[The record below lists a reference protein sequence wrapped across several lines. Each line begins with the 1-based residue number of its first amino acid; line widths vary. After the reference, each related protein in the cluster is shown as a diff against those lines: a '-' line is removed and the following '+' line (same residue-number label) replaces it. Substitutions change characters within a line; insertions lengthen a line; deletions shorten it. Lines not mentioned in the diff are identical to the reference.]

1 MSRNLN
7 RSLWSRMFGDNT
19 RTETKSKSRLALEA
33 LEDRSVPAT
42 VVTNLL
48 DSTNASSPLTGSLR
62 QAITQVPSDGIV
74 SFDPAL
80 FPDSAGPQTL
90 VLNGAVG
97 RLQVNTPANLN
108 IQGPGKFTSGPF
120 AGQYKLIIQADLGI
134 QAASVT
140 SGGSGFRVSDQLQ
153 QGFDQFTGG
162 ARFSVLSI
170 NDLSDGVVNGKG
182 AITAVTVIQ
191 PGANSG
197 FRTTGAILSPSGSG
211 VNMLTPIGGSTGS
224 GAFLQVGSGSIGVAT
239 GLVQQQMSG
248 ATGTITMSGLHF
260 GTGKGDALIVNLGS
274 LIVSDTKFDNTDK
287 FGFPKQSSSYISV
300 SNGAGSLNISNSTFT
315 DSGASA
321 IDMIS
326 SGTLTVDGSLFN
338 NNDESGIE
346 YRGGNTV
353 AISNTTIQ
361 NNGDS
366 LFLGNGGVFINGS
379 AGVTVTN
386 SLFTGNQV
394 NSIYDASIGGS
405 ALALN
410 NVTTA
415 TVTNCTFDGNKSVD
429 AGFRLSGEPDTFS
442 FNTGGAAILALQT
455 NNLAVSSSLFRNNQV
470 LNIEQENSGGGAIYD
485 FNGKLTITNCG
496 FENNSISITGY
507 PVNSPSPDTTDYQ
520 LNPELQPSARY
531 SGGGAVYTGGS
542 TTIQGTYF
550 SDNTV
555 LNQVDFWQH
564 AIDETATASKPMYSG
579 GGALYLTSNGQA
591 TVNNLYN
598 LTFTGNSAIQTGAVS
613 DTRLSGRGSAYVP
626 LGASPTALLL
636 GNYGGGFNTSALTIN
651 ANNQSFS
658 VASQSGF
665 GGNYTAAAPVNL
677 AAMPSGAT
685 GAVAQGDFNGDGN
698 PDFVVA
704 NPLVNSISLYL
715 GTNAGS
721 FQLASSHSVGT
732 TPGAMP
738 IALTTGDFNK
748 DGKVDVAVANSGET
762 SITVLFGTG
771 FGAFG
776 TVTNLTPTG
785 SPVAVAAGDFNNDG
799 FVDLTAIT
807 STGTLNQFNWDSVTS
822 SFKAAK
828 ATTFTSTPASLVLGD
843 VNADGF
849 LDAAVADSGAALVH
863 IYFGQA
869 NSTFI
874 NNPLTDDYNT
884 GAGSDPRVARLA
896 NLNPTVDAFLD
907 LIVPLHGYNQVAIYS
922 NLGAGIFGSPIAYD
936 VQVGPVDAQ
945 AGKLSFFGNNVDLV
959 VASDT
964 ASSLSILY
972 GTPAGTFRVTQAPT
986 GRGLNGGAMII
997 ADGRAVGAPNNV
1009 NFNAFNGSS
1018 TTNII
1023 NVTIAGNSL
1032 VNPFATSVNSNFSTA
1047 RAQGSGLDQ
1056 WGNTTDTG
1064 GIFIDTNTG
1073 SSTITTNTM
1082 LTGNTGLDYLSSSGF
1097 FSGAP
1102 STVISNTGRRYFA
1115 DGYGTFQSK
1124 ASSMYDPSTTYGFN
1138 NNFTNNARSFFPA
1151 PGDITQSAD
1160 TTNLDPKGLQT
1171 DVRAPQIGLTSNPL
1185 YQGTI
1190 KYIPI
1195 DRLSP
1200 ARDAGTSVNVYPAP
1214 LPLDTRGANR
1224 LINTN
1229 VDIGAFEVQ
1238 YATKTA
1244 VTSPILVPA
1253 DSAHPNAYT
1262 LTTYGQSLTLTAKA
1276 QWDDN
1281 KLPTVGIQ
1289 GILELVRS
1297 SDNTVIAAGAL
1308 VPVSVT
1314 DLTAGG
1320 TVTLT
1325 INNTLATLLAA
1336 GTNTLF
1342 FRYSGDMNYAVSQS
1356 SPFDVIVAA
1365 ASTSAVLDT
1374 ISPNPAGRT
1383 QAVTFSGSVTAPLST
1398 QSPVGTIE
1406 LGYQPLGGAFTPF
1419 ASNIPVASDGSY
1431 SVTTPTGFA
1440 YGVYT
1445 ILAKFD
1451 PTDVAKFAVSDTN
1464 TQELTIGVVP
1474 TVSLFPFA
1482 NNPVAAGSAVTF
1494 SAIVEQT
1501 DLAEPLTGSVDF
1513 LVSGTNVKL
1522 GSVLAVNATPV
1533 LNGLMYTFT
1542 STNTAGLTLGSQ
1554 SIIATY
1560 NQDGGSY
1567 ATTASSTQDLT
1578 VTGFNSTISMGVTPA
1593 TTITYGTK
1601 INLSATVASA
1611 GSALPFSNGTVTF
1624 YEGSTVLGTPVPVT
1638 QGSMTASANNLLLT
1652 GGTHTLDAG
1661 YSGDGVSYNPS
1672 TSTPINV
1679 VVNPASTTMTLA
1691 ASSPVKLGMNTTFV
1705 STLSTATFGAGIAG
1719 LTGQVVYTIRI
1730 NGAAPVTIGTVSL
1743 VKTGTSTYTATLSY
1757 RPPTTGDYS
1766 ISARY
1771 TGDTN
1776 FAVAAGTITQTFR
1789 VNRVVVQR
1797 FYAIAPGTGSTI
1809 QLFSTT
1815 TNTQMAILR
1824 PLGASYTGGFRVNST
1839 GDVTGDG
1846 VADLVFTPKTG
1857 SFVRIVDGRTLN
1869 NIGGFYAFTPSFGL
1883 PVNITT
1889 GDVNG
1894 DFRDDIIVAPGGSGA
1909 APTVKAF
1916 NGANLSQVLWSKLAY
1931 ASTFLGGVTLATA
1944 DVNNDGRADVITGP
1958 MNGGPANVRVFNG
1971 INGNLLKSF
1980 VVAAYGSSFSG
1991 GIFVA
1996 ANVAANTGAVEIITS
2011 VNKGLPQVV
2020 VTNYSTLA
2028 TRASFYAFSST
2039 YQGGCRV
2046 TVADTNGD
2054 GIKELLVG
2062 VGPNAGPLVARYN
2075 SNYQRIDQFFAF
2087 GPAETLSY
2095 NSGLFLG

>member
-326 SGTLTVDGSLFN
+326 SGTLTVDGSVFN

-715 GTNAGS
+715 GTNTGS
-721 FQLASSHSVGT
+721 FQLASSHNVGT
-732 TPGAMP
+732 TPGANP
-738 IALTTGDFNK
+738 IALTTGDFNN

-1047 RAQGSGLDQ
+1047 IAQGSGLDQ

>member
-42 VVTNLL
+42 IVTNLL

-134 QAASVT
+134 QAATVT

-211 VNMLTPIGGSTGS
+211 VNMLTPIGSSTGS

-353 AISNTTIQ
+353 TISNTTIQ

-394 NSIYDASIGGS
+394 NSIYNASIGGS

-415 TVTNCTFDGNKSVD
+415 TVTNCTFDGNQSVD
-429 AGFRLSGEPDTFS
+429 AGFRLAGEPSTS
-442 FNTGGAAILALQT
+442 SYNTGGAAILALQT
-455 NNLAVSSSLFRNNQV
+455 NNLAVTSSLFRNNQV

-507 PVNSPSPDTTDYQ
+507 PTSSVSPDSDYKA
-520 LNPELQPSARY
+520 NPELQPSARY
-531 SGGGAVYTGGS
+531 SGGGAVYSGGS

-550 SDNTV
+550 SDNSV

-564 AIDETATASKPMYSG
+564 AIDEKATPSKPLYSG

-613 DTRLSGRGSAYVP
+613 DTRRSGQGSEYVP

-636 GNYGGGFNTSALTIN
+636 GNFGGGFNTSALTIN

-665 GGNYTAAAPVNL
+665 GGNYTAAAPVSM

-732 TPGAMP
+732 TPGANP

-748 DGKVDVAVANSGET
+748 DGNTDVAVANSGES

-785 SPVAVAAGDFNNDG
+785 MPVAVAAGDFDNDG
-799 FVDLTAIT
+799 FIDLTAIT

-828 ATTFTSTPASLVLGD
+828 ATTFTSTPASLELGD

-869 NSTFI
+869 NSAFI

-884 GAGSDPRVARLA
+884 GPGSDPRVARLA
-896 NLNPTVDAFLD
+896 NLNPTIDAFLD

-922 NLGAGIFGSPIAYD
+922 NLGTGVFGIPTPYD

-972 GTPAGTFRVTQAPT
+972 GTGTGAFRVTQAPT

-1023 NVTIAGNSL
+1023 NVTVTGNSL
-1032 VNPFATSVNSNFSTA
+1032 VNPFATNVNSNFSTA
-1047 RAQGSGLDQ
+1047 GAQGSGVNQ
-1056 WGNTTDTG
+1056 WVNTTDTG

-1082 LTGNTGLDYLSSSGF
+1082 LTGNIGLDYLSSGF
-1097 FSGAP
+1097 FNSAP

-1115 DGYGTFQSK
+1115 DGYGSFQSK

-1138 NNFTNNARSFFPA
+1138 NNGSNVAGSFVPA

-1297 SDNTVIAAGAL
+1297 SDNSVIAAGAL

-1451 PTDVAKFAVSDTN
+1451 PTDADKFAVADTN

-1705 STLSTATFGAGIAG
+1705 STLSTATFGTGIAG

-1857 SFVRIVDGRTLN
+1857 SYVRIVDGRTLN

-1958 MNGGPANVRVFNG
+1958 MNGGQANVRVFNG

-1980 VVAAYGSSFSG
+1980 IVAAYGSSFSG

-2020 VTNYSTLA
+2020 VTNYSTLT

>member
-7 RSLWSRMFGDNT
+7 RSLWSRMFGGIN
-19 RTETKSKSRLALEA
+19 RTEAKSNPRLRLEA
-33 LEDRSVPAT
+33 LEDRAVPAT
-42 VVTNLL
+42 IVTNLL

-97 RLQVNTPANLN
+97 RLQVNTPANLT

-134 QAASVT
+134 QAATVT
-140 SGGSGFRVSDQLQ
+140 NGGSGFRVSDQLQ

-170 NDLSDGVVNGKG
+170 NDLSDGIVNGRG

-211 VNMLTPIGGSTGS
+211 VTKLSPIGTSTGS

-260 GTGKGDALIVNLGS
+260 GTARGDAVIVNLGS
-274 LIVSDTKFDNTDK
+274 MIVNDTAFDNTDK
-287 FGFPKQSSSYISV
+287 FGFPKQSLSYISV
-300 SNGAGSLNISNSTFT
+300 SNGAGNLNISNSTFT
-315 DSGASA
+315 DSGFSA
-321 IDMIS
+321 VSMIS
-326 SGTLTVDGSLFN
+326 SGTLTVDGCLFEG
-338 NNDESGIE
+338 NDDSGIE

-353 AISNTTIQ
+353 DISNSSIL
-361 NNGDS
+361 NNGDGFS
-366 LFLGNGGVFINGS
+366 GTGGVFINGS

-386 SLFTGNQV
+386 SLFTGNKYQ
-394 NSIYDASIGGS
+394 NSNFNGPVGGS

-410 NVTTA
+410 NVSTA
-415 TVTNCTFDGNKSVD
+415 TVTNCTFDGNKTID
-429 AGFRLSGEPDTFS
+429 AGFRLAGEPNTS
-442 FNTGGAAILALQT
+442 SYNTGGAAILALQT
-455 NNLAVSSSLFRNNQV
+455 NNLTVTSSLFRNNQV

-485 FNGKLTITNCG
+485 FNGALTLTDCG

-507 PVNSPSPDTTDYQ
+507 PVNSPSPDSTDY
-520 LNPELQPSARY
+520 LENPELQPSARY
-531 SGGGAVYTGGS
+531 SGGGAVYAGGS

-550 SDNTV
+550 SDNSV

-564 AIDETATASKPMYSG
+564 AIDEKATPSKPMYSG

-598 LTFTGNSAIQTGAVS
+598 LTFTGNSAIQTGAIS
-613 DTRLSGRGSAYVP
+613 DTRLSGSGSAYVP

-636 GNYGGGFNTSALTIN
+636 GNYGGSFNTSALTIN

-658 VASQSGF
+658 VASKTGF
-665 GGNYTAAAPVNL
+665 GSNYTAAPPVSL
-677 AAMPSGAT
+677 AAIPSAAT

-698 PDFVVA
+698 PDFVIA

-715 GTNAGS
+715 GNNTSTFA
-721 FQLASSHSVGT
+721 LASSHSVGT

-738 IALTTGDFNK
+738 IALTTGDFDN
-748 DGKVDVAVANSGET
+748 DGKIDVAVANAGEPT
-762 SITVLFGTG
+762 ITVLFGTG

-776 TVTNLTPTG
+776 TVVNLTSTAN
-785 SPVAVAAGDFNNDG
+785 PVAVAAGDFDNDG

-807 STGTLNQFNWDSVTS
+807 STGTLNQFNWDSTTS
-822 SFKAAK
+822 AFKAAIS
-828 ATTFTSTPASLVLGD
+828 TVFTSTPASLVLGD

-849 LDAAVADSGAALVH
+849 LDAAVADSSAALVH
-863 IYFGQA
+863 IYYGQA

-874 NNPLTDDYNT
+874 NNPLTDDYDT

-896 NLNPTVDAFLD
+896 NLNPSVDTFLD
-907 LIVPLHGYNQVAIYS
+907 LIVPLHGYNQVLVYS
-922 NLGAGIFGSPIAYD
+922 NSGTGTFVTPIAYD
-936 VQVGPVDAQ
+936 VQPGPVDAQ
-945 AGKLSFFGNNVDLV
+945 AGKLSTVSTNVDLV

-964 ASSLSILY
+964 AGSLSILY
-972 GTPAGTFRVTQAPT
+972 GDGTGAFLVTPAPT

-1023 NVTIAGNSL
+1023 NVTVTGNSL
-1032 VNPFATSVNSNFSTA
+1032 VNPFATDANSNISTVF
-1047 RAQGSGLDQ
+1047 RQSGSFNQ
-1056 WGNTTDTG
+1056 WFNPTDTG

-1082 LTGNTGLDYLSSSGF
+1082 ITGNTGIDYYSSFGTPTTALSNS
-1097 FSGAP
+1097 
-1102 STVISNTGRRYFA
+1102 GRRYFA
-1115 DGYGTFQSK
+1115 DGYGSFRSK
-1124 ASSMYDPSTTYGFN
+1124 ASSMYDPLTTYGFN
-1138 NNFTNNARSFFPA
+1138 NNGSNLAGSFVPA
-1151 PGDITQSAD
+1151 PGDITQSD
-1160 TTNLDPKGLQT
+1160 VTTNLDPKGLQT

-1185 YQGTI
+1185 YQGNI

-1200 ARDAGTSVNVYPAP
+1200 ARDAGTSVNVYPVP
-1214 LPLDTRGANR
+1214 LTLDTRGANR

-1244 VTSPILVPA
+1244 VISPILVPA
-1253 DSAHPNAYT
+1253 DSTHPNAYT
-1262 LTTYGQSLTLTAKA
+1262 QTTYGQSLTLTAKA

-1281 KLPTVGIQ
+1281 KIPTVGIQ

-1297 SDNTVIAAGAL
+1297 SDNVVIGAGQL
-1308 VPVSVT
+1308 IPVSTT
-1314 DLTAGG
+1314 DFTAGG

-1336 GTNTLF
+1336 GTTTLY

-1356 SPFDVIVAA
+1356 SPFDVIVSEAA
-1365 ASTSAVLDT
+1365 TTATLDT
-1374 ISPNPAGRT
+1374 LTPNPAGRNDP
-1383 QAVTFSGSVTAPLST
+1383 VTFSGSVTAPLST
-1398 QSPVGTIE
+1398 QSPVGTVE

-1419 ASNIPVASDGSY
+1419 ITNIPVASDGSY
-1431 SVTTPTGFA
+1431 SVTTATGFP

-1451 PTDVAKFAVSDTN
+1451 PTDSAKFAVADSN

-1474 TVSLFPFA
+1474 TVSLFPF
-1482 NNPVAAGSAVTF
+1482 NPNPVSAGSAVTF

-1501 DLAEPLTGSVDF
+1501 DLAELLTGSVDF
-1513 LVSGTNVKL
+1513 LVSGTNIKL
-1522 GSVLAVNATPV
+1522 GSVLAANATPV

-1542 STNTAGLTLGSQ
+1542 STNTAGLALGSQ
-1554 SIIATY
+1554 SIVAQY

-1567 ATTASSTQDLT
+1567 ATTVSAPQDLT
-1578 VTGFNSTISMGVTPA
+1578 VTGFDSTISMSATPA
-1593 TTITYGTK
+1593 TTITYGTR
-1601 INLSATVASA
+1601 ISLSATVSSA
-1611 GSALPFSNGTVTF
+1611 GSTLPFSTGTVTF
-1624 YEGSTVLGTPVPVT
+1624 YEGSAVLGSGSVT
-1638 QGSMTASANNLLLT
+1638 EGSLTTSVNDLLLT
-1652 GGTHTLDAG
+1652 GGSHSLDAG

-1672 TSTPINV
+1672 TSSPISV
-1679 VVNPASTTMTLA
+1679 TVNPASSTMVLA
-1691 ASSPVKLGMNTTFV
+1691 APTTVALRTTTTFV
-1705 STLSTATFGAGIAG
+1705 STLSTTTFGTGIAG

-1757 RPPTTGDYS
+1757 RPPATGNYS
-1766 ISARY
+1766 VSARY

-1776 FAVAAGTITQTFR
+1776 FTVSAGTVTKNFR

-1797 FYAIAPGTGSTI
+1797 FYAIAPAVGSTI
-1809 QLFSTT
+1809 QLFSTA

-1824 PLGASYTGGFRVNST
+1824 PLGTGYTGGFRVNTT

-1846 VADLVFTPKTG
+1846 VADLVYTPKTG
-1857 SFVRIVDGRTLN
+1857 SYVRIVDGRTLN
-1869 NIGGFYAFTPSFGL
+1869 NIGGFYAFAPNFGL

-1894 DFRDDIIVAPGGSGA
+1894 DLRDDIIVAPGGFGA
-1909 APTVKAF
+1909 APTVKVF
-1916 NGANLSQVLWSKLAY
+1916 NAANLTQVLWSKLAY

-1958 MNGGPANVRVFNG
+1958 MIGGQANVRVFSGVNG
-1971 INGNLLKSF
+1971 GLLRSF
-1980 VVAAYGSSFSG
+1980 VVAAYGPTYAG

-1996 ANVAANTGAVEIITS
+1996 ANVSASTGAVDIITS

-2020 VTNYSTLA
+2020 VTAYSNLA
-2028 TRASFYAFSST
+2028 TKASFYAFSST

-2046 TVADTNGD
+2046 TVADTNND

-2062 VGPNAGPLVARYN
+2062 IGPNAGPLVARYN
-2075 SNYQRIDQFFAF
+2075 TNYRRIDQFFAF